1 MAIKE
6 NVLPL
11 AQDSGSGYIRTVS
24 SGGVSQR
31 TAFDTVK
38 GAITADMDEAIANE
52 VDAREAADNQLQTEI
67 DGKVDKVTGKGLSTN
82 DFTNELK
89 TKLDGIESG
98 AEVNTIETVK
108 VNGTA
113 LVPDANKA
121 VNVPAPTV
129 DSALSTS
136 STNPVQNNVITGA
149 INDIQADVDQNAG
162 EISDLKEDFDALGLS
177 VVDGAINQTYTV

>member
-24 SGGVSQR
+24 SGGASQR

-38 GAITADMDEAIANE
+38 GAITADMDEAIADE

-82 DFTNELK
+82 DFTNTLK
-89 TKLDGIESG
+89 SKLDGIEAG
-98 AEVNTIETVK
+98 AEVNIIETVK

-113 LVPDANKA
+113 LVPDANRA
-121 VNVPAPTV
+121 VNVPSPTV
-129 DSALSTS
+129 DSALSTT
-136 STNPVQNNVITGA
+136 STNPVQNKVITGA
-149 INDIQADVDQNAG
+149 INDVQADVDQNA
-162 EISDLKEDFDALGLS
+162 EDISDLKEDLDALGFS
-177 VVDGAINQTYTV
+177 VVDGALNVTYVA